1 MGSFVGFMQSAA
13 GRVLRVV
20 AGLVLIGVGWFVV
33 GGAWGV
39 VIAIVGLVPLLA
51 GAVGIC
57 LLAPL
62 LGYTLKGERR
72 MRHAS

>member
-1 MGSFVGFMQSAA
+1 MDSIVGFMQTVA
-13 GRVLRVV
+13 GRTLRAV

-33 GGAWGV
+33 GGLWGLI
-39 VIAIVGLVPLLA
+39 IALVGLVPLVA

-62 LGYTLKGERR
+62 FGYTLTGEHHTRR
-72 MRHAS
+72 AA